1 VVFGDEFA
9 HGRDKSAGN
18 LHDGVV
24 RFGEGRCIFGQSF
37 LRRLLFIVREDA
49 PSPHSYLDG
58 GGAPH

>member
-1 VVFGDEFA
+1 MVFSDEFA
-9 HGRDKSAGN
+9 HGRNKIVGN
-18 LHDGVV
+18 FHDGVV
-24 RFGEGRCIFGQSF
+24 LFGKGRFILGHRF